1 MREGSF
7 ILVDEVSLAEDSVLE
22 RLNSVLEPERFLAL
36 AEKGGETLEVL
47 TAAPGWQLFATM
59 NPGGDFG
66 KRELSPA
73 LRNRFTE
80 IWISAPHDPEEIRA
94 LVSPRLGAAAELA
107 PAFSDFWCA
116 RSPQP
121 RERNPRGLSLS
132 LSAPSR
138 GRAFQL
144 WMRKTLLW
152 VSWPSPS
159 GR

>member
-36 AEKGGETLEVL
+36 AEKGGETLEVI
-47 TAAPGWQLFATM
+47 TAAQGWQLFATM

-80 IWISAPHDPEEIRA
+80 IWINAPHDAEEIRA
-94 LVSPRLGAAAELA
+94 LVGPRLGAAKELA

-116 RSPQP
+116 PGGDGVICAFFLVS
-121 RERNPRGLSLS
+121 
-132 LSAPSR
+132 
-138 GRAFQL
+138 GRAV
-144 WMRKTLLW
+144 REEG
-152 VSWPSPS
+152 VRG
-159 GR
+159 GRL